1 MRVAISISA
10 TRDNLDDFVTY
21 VQEAERLGA
30 AVCFVAEAWG
40 TDAVSPL
47 AYLAARTERILL
59 GSGIMQISARAP
71 VMTAQTALTLAMLS
85 ANRFILGLG
94 VSGPQVVEGL
104 HGVSRGRASCAMTRG
119 SPSHGPSACCHSTR
133 LGE

>member
-1 MRVAISISA
+1 MRVAIALSA
-10 TRDNLDDFVTY
+10 TGGALGGFVSY

-47 AYLAARTERILL
+47 AYLVAKTERILL
-59 GSGIMQISARAP
+59 ASGIMQISARTP
-71 VMTAQTALTLAMLS
+71 VTTAQTALTLATLS
-85 ANRFILGLG
+85 GNRFILGLG

-104 HGVSRGRASCAMTRG
+104 HGVSFAHPLDAV
-119 SPSHGPSACCHSTR
+119 
-133 LGE
+133 